1 MTRPQRGERIP
12 RAAVLVST
20 YCNKEA
26 EKQLADMEEREEDE
40 KQQREFDEAMR
51 KAQRQSRAIESKLGM
66 VAAEQTLVAAE

>member
-1 MTRPQRGERIP
+1 
-12 RAAVLVST
+12 
-20 YCNKEA
+20 
-26 EKQLADMEEREEDE
+26 MEEREEDE